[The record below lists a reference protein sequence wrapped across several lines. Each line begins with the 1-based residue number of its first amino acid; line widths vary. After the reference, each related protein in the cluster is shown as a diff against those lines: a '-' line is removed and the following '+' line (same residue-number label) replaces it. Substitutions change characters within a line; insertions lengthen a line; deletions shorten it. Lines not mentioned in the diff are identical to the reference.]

1 MFVKTPSLTKYLFPS
16 LVWKKNTD
24 QKKIWITFD
33 DGPDEKV
40 TPYLIDI
47 LEKFNIKATFFIIGN
62 QAKKYPE
69 LVKLIINNGHKIGN
83 HSFSHLNGFS
93 TNNNKYLEDVEQA
106 KKYIDSDIFR
116 PPYGKIT
123 PFQIKNLKKDFKII
137 MWDIMSWDFKENIY
151 PNKIYKN
158 VIDNVENGS
167 IILFHNNL
175 KSYNNLTNSLEIILE
190 KLKDKGYQFSTT
202 RYLYRSNLNNF
213 LLNFL

>member
-33 DGPDEKV
+33 DGPNEKV
-40 TPYLIDI
+40 TPYLINV

-123 PFQIKNLKKDFKII
+123 PFQIKKLKKDFKII

-175 KSYNNLTNSLEIILE
+175 KSYNNLKNSLEIILE

-202 RYLYRSNLNNF
+202 W
-213 LLNFL
+213 

>member
-24 QKKIWITFD
+24 QKKIWLTFD

-40 TPYLIDI
+40 TPYLINV
-47 LEKFNIKATFFIIGN
+47 LEKFNIKATFFVIGN
-62 QAKKYPE
+62 QAKKHPE

-93 TNNNKYLEDVEQA
+93 TNSNTYLEDVEQA

-175 KSYNNLTNSLEIILE
+175 KSYKNLKNSLEIILE

-202 RYLYRSNLNNF
+202 W
-213 LLNFL
+213 

>member
-16 LVWKKNTD
+16 LVWRKNTD

-40 TPYLIDI
+40 TPYLINV
-47 LEKFNIKATFFIIGN
+47 LEKFNIKATFFVIGN
-62 QAKKYPE
+62 QAKKHPE

-175 KSYNNLTNSLEIILE
+175 KSYNNLKNSLEIILE

-202 RYLYRSNLNNF
+202 W
-213 LLNFL
+213 

>member
-1 MFVKTPSLTKYLFPS
+1 MFVKTPSIAKYLYPS
-16 LVWKKNTD
+16 LVWKKNTE

-40 TPYLIDI
+40 TPFLVN
-47 LEKFNIKATFFIIGN
+47 LLGKFNIKATFFIIGS
-62 QAKKYPE
+62 QAKKHPE

-83 HSFSHLNGFS
+83 HSFSHLNGFI
-93 TNNNKYLEDVEQA
+93 TDNNKYLEDVEQA

-137 MWDIMSWDFKENIY
+137 MWDIMSWDFKENISS
-151 PNKIYKN
+151 NKIFRN
-158 VIDNVENGS
+158 VIDNVESGS

-175 KSYNNLTNSLEIILE
+175 KSYKNLKKSLELILA
-190 KLKDKGYQFSTT
+190 KLKEKEYQFSATW
-202 RYLYRSNLNNF
+202 
-213 LLNFL
+213 

>member
-33 DGPDEKV
+33 DGPNEKV
-40 TPYLIDI
+40 TPYLINV
-47 LEKFNIKATFFIIGN
+47 LEKFDIKATFFIIGN

-123 PFQIKNLKKDFKII
+123 PFQIKKLKKDFKII

-175 KSYNNLTNSLEIILE
+175 KSYNNLKNSLEIILE

-202 RYLYRSNLNNF
+202 W
-213 LLNFL
+213 

>member
-1 MFVKTPSLTKYLFPS
+1 MFVKTPSIAKYLFPS

-40 TPYLIDI
+40 TPYLINV
-47 LEKFNIKATFFIIGN
+47 LAEFNIKATFFIIGN
-62 QAKKYPE
+62 QAKKHPE
-69 LVKLIINNGHKIGN
+69 LVKLIINSGHKIGN

-93 TNNNKYLEDVEQA
+93 TDNNKYLEDVEQA

-123 PFQIKNLKKDFKII
+123 PFQIKNLKRDFKII
-137 MWDIMSWDFKENIY
+137 MWDIMSWDFKENISS
-151 PNKIYKN
+151 NKILRN
-158 VIDNVENGS
+158 VMDNVESGS

-175 KSYNNLTNSLEIILE
+175 KSYNNLKKSLKIILE
-190 KLKDKGYQFSTT
+190 KLKEQEYQFSATW
-202 RYLYRSNLNNF
+202 
-213 LLNFL
+213 

>member
-40 TPYLIDI
+40 TPYLINV

-93 TNNNKYLEDVEQA
+93 TNNNKYLEDVQQA

-137 MWDIMSWDFKENIY
+137 MWDIMSWDFKKNIY

-175 KSYNNLTNSLEIILE
+175 KSYNNLKNSLEIILE

-202 RYLYRSNLNNF
+202 WELDRSNLNKF

>member
-40 TPYLIDI
+40 TPFLINV
-47 LEKFNIKATFFIIGN
+47 LEKFDIKATFFIIGK

-93 TNNNKYLEDVEQA
+93 TNNYKYLEDIEQA
-106 KKYIDSDIFR
+106 KKYISSDIFR

-123 PFQIKNLKKDFKII
+123 PFQIKNLKKNFKII

-175 KSYNNLTNSLEIILE
+175 KSYKNLKKSLEIILE
-190 KLKDKGYQFSTT
+190 KLEDKGYQFSTT
-202 RYLYRSNLNNF
+202 W
-213 LLNFL
+213 

>member
-33 DGPDEKV
+33 DGPNEKV
-40 TPYLIDI
+40 TPYLINV
-47 LEKFNIKATFFIIGN
+47 LEKFDIKATFFIIGN

-93 TNNNKYLEDVEQA
+93 TNNNKYLEDVKQA

-137 MWDIMSWDFKENIY
+137 MWDIMSWDFKENISS
-151 PNKIYKN
+151 NKIYKN
-158 VIDNVENGS
+158 VIENVENGS

-175 KSYNNLTNSLEIILE
+175 KSYNNLKNSLEIILE

-202 RYLYRSNLNNF
+202 W
-213 LLNFL
+213 

>member
-33 DGPDEKV
+33 DGPNEKV
-40 TPYLIDI
+40 TPYLINV
-47 LEKFNIKATFFIIGN
+47 LEKFDIKATFFIIGN

-175 KSYNNLTNSLEIILE
+175 KSYNNLKNSLEIILE
-190 KLKDKGYQFSTT
+190 KLKEKGYQFSTT
-202 RYLYRSNLNNF
+202 W
-213 LLNFL
+213 

>member
-33 DGPDEKV
+33 DGPNEKV
-40 TPYLIDI
+40 TPYLINV
-47 LEKFNIKATFFIIGN
+47 LEKFDIKATFFIIGN

-93 TNNNKYLEDVEQA
+93 TNNNKYFEDIEQA

-137 MWDIMSWDFKENIY
+137 MWDIMSWDFKENISS
-151 PNKIYKN
+151 NKIYKN
-158 VIDNVENGS
+158 VINNIENGS

-175 KSYNNLTNSLEIILE
+175 KSYENLKKSLKIILK
-190 KLKDKGYQFSTT
+190 KLKEQEYQFSTT
-202 RYLYRSNLNNF
+202 W
-213 LLNFL
+213 

>member
-1 MFVKTPSLTKYLFPS
+1 MFVKTPSIAKYLFPS

-40 TPYLIDI
+40 TPYLINV
-47 LEKFNIKATFFIIGN
+47 LAEFNIKATFFIIGN
-62 QAKKYPE
+62 QAKKHPE
-69 LVKLIINNGHKIGN
+69 LVKLIINSGHKIGN

-93 TNNNKYLEDVEQA
+93 TDNNKYLEDVEQA

-123 PFQIKNLKKDFKII
+123 PLQIKNLKKDFKII
-137 MWDIMSWDFKENIY
+137 MWDIMSWDFKENISS
-151 PNKIYKN
+151 NKIFRN
-158 VIDNVENGS
+158 VMDNVESGS

-175 KSYNNLTNSLEIILE
+175 KNYNNLKKSLKIILE
-190 KLKDKGYQFSTT
+190 KLKEQEYQFSTT
-202 RYLYRSNLNNF
+202 W
-213 LLNFL
+213 

>member
-40 TPYLIDI
+40 TPYLINV
-47 LEKFNIKATFFIIGN
+47 LEKFNIKATFFVIGN
-62 QAKKYPE
+62 QAKKHPE

-175 KSYNNLTNSLEIILE
+175 KSYNNLKNSLEIILE

-202 RYLYRSNLNNF
+202 W
-213 LLNFL
+213 

>member
-40 TPYLIDI
+40 TPYLINV

-93 TNNNKYLEDVEQA
+93 TNNNKYFEDIEQA

-175 KSYNNLTNSLEIILE
+175 KSYNNLKNSLEIILE

-202 RYLYRSNLNNF
+202 W
-213 LLNFL
+213 

>member
-40 TPYLIDI
+40 TPYLINV
-47 LEKFNIKATFFIIGN
+47 LEKFNIKATFFVIGN
-62 QAKKYPE
+62 QAKKHPE

-93 TNNNKYLEDVEQA
+93 TNNNQYLEDVEQA

-116 PPYGKIT
+116 PPFGKIT

-175 KSYNNLTNSLEIILE
+175 KSYNNLKNSLEIILE

-202 RYLYRSNLNNF
+202 W
-213 LLNFL
+213 

>member
-33 DGPDEKV
+33 DGPNEKV
-40 TPYLIDI
+40 TPYLINV
-47 LEKFNIKATFFIIGN
+47 LEKFDIKATFFIIGN

-151 PNKIYKN
+151 PNKMYKN

-175 KSYNNLTNSLEIILE
+175 KSYNNLKNSLEIILE

-202 RYLYRSNLNNF
+202 W
-213 LLNFL
+213 

>member
-40 TPYLIDI
+40 TPYLINV
-47 LEKFNIKATFFIIGN
+47 LEKFNIKATFFVIGN
-62 QAKKYPE
+62 QAKKHPE
-69 LVKLIINNGHKIGN
+69 LVKLLINNGHKIGN

-116 PPYGKIT
+116 PPFGKIT

-151 PNKIYKN
+151 PNKMYKN

-175 KSYNNLTNSLEIILE
+175 KSYNNLKNSLEIILE

-202 RYLYRSNLNNF
+202 W
-213 LLNFL
+213 

>member
-40 TPYLIDI
+40 TPFLINV
-47 LEKFNIKATFFIIGN
+47 LEKFDIKATFFIIGN

-116 PPYGKIT
+116 PPFGKIT

-175 KSYNNLTNSLEIILE
+175 KSYNNLKNSLEIILE

-202 RYLYRSNLNNF
+202 W
-213 LLNFL
+213 

>member
-1 MFVKTPSLTKYLFPS
+1 MFVKTPSIAKYLFPS

-40 TPYLIDI
+40 TPYLINV
-47 LEKFNIKATFFIIGN
+47 LAEFNIKATFFIIGN
-62 QAKKYPE
+62 QAKKHPE
-69 LVKLIINNGHKIGN
+69 LVKLIINSGHKIGN

-93 TNNNKYLEDVEQA
+93 TDNNKYLEDVEQA

-123 PFQIKNLKKDFKII
+123 PFQIKNLTKDFKII
-137 MWDIMSWDFKENIY
+137 MWDIMSWDFKENISS
-151 PNKIYKN
+151 NKLFRN
-158 VIDNVENGS
+158 VMDNVESGS

-175 KSYNNLTNSLEIILE
+175 KSYKNLKKSLELILK
-190 KLKDKGYQFSTT
+190 KLKEQEYQFSTT
-202 RYLYRSNLNNF
+202 W
-213 LLNFL
+213 